1 LLGVRAV
8 RVWSEWLADSDP
20 GLHVLLLEQQGDEE
34 VGRAIDWTNSTV
46 SFFRKKTGVPVL
58 VHLGKE
64 ALNPFKDLPAE
75 GLLFPFLARMRPGNR
90 TTEFGQRCRHLGIQ
104 GVTLHSYRYAW
115 GKRAKT
121 AGYPRAVRAG
131 SAGTQQQSG
140 ASRLHAPGARKDS
153 VPGRVRTTS
162 RAGNHG
168 AGPLNGGL
176 SF

>member
-64 ALNPFKDLPAE
+64 ALNPFKELPAE
-75 GLLFPFLARMRPGNR
+75 GLLFPFLASMRPGNR
-90 TTEFGQRCRHLGIQ
+90 TTEFGQRCRHLSIK
-104 GVTLHSYRYAW
+104 GVTPHSYRYAW

-121 AGYPRAVRAG
+121 AGYPERFAQEALGHNSKAVHRAYTRRALVKIP
-131 SAGTQQQSG
+131 SLEEYEQRAAQELT
-140 ASRLHAPGARKDS
+140 APA
-153 VPGRVRTTS
+153 
-162 RAGNHG
+162 H
-168 AGPLNGGL
+168 
-176 SF
+176 